1 MIKLPL
7 KCVWVLHQLEGQNSV
22 DGHFTNISIEIRVQ
36 PSYVNGFFGLSGDL
50 RGFLVYNAKVSDG
63 W

>member
-1 MIKLPL
+1 M
-7 KCVWVLHQLEGQNSV
+7 W

-36 PSYVNGFFGLSGDL
+36 PSYVNGFFCLLSDL
-50 RGFLVYNAKVSDG
+50 RGILVYNAKIIDG